1 MFWTFV
7 ATVFCGLGAAGI
19 ALGIRAITRK
29 KAPKWIIPAFAGA
42 GMLGYLIYMEYTW
55 FDLKQAQLPEEAV
68 VVSTEEYGAPWR
80 PWAYVVPQIAAFT
93 VLDTNSVTRDDPE
106 ENIVR
111 FSLYR
116 FEQSYT
122 DAVSQKMY
130 LLNCDTREL
139 VPLKGEK
146 NLDTSALRRLSEDDQ
161 LLELACDQ

>member
-19 ALGIRAITRK
+19 ALGIRAVTRK

-55 FDLKQAQLPEEAV
+55 FELKQTQLPEEAI

-80 PWAYVVPQIAAFT
+80 PWAYVVPQVAAFT
-93 VLDTNSVTRDDPE
+93 VLDTSSIVVDDPE
-106 ENIVR
+106 QDIVR

-130 LLNCDTREL
+130 LLNCDSREL
-139 VPLKGEK
+139 VPLKGEQS
-146 NLDTSALRRLSEDDQ
+146 LDTSALRKLSEDDR
-161 LLELACDQ
+161 LLELACDR

>member
-19 ALGIRAITRK
+19 ALSIRAITRK

-55 FDLKQAQLPEEAV
+55 FDLKQTQLPEEAV

-80 PWAYVVPQIAAFT
+80 PWAYVVPQVAAFT
-93 VLDTNSVTRDDPE
+93 VLDTKSLVRDNPE
-106 ENIVR
+106 QNIVR

-130 LLNCDTREL
+130 LLNCDTQEL

-146 NLDTSALRRLSEDDQ
+146 SLDTSAMRKLSEDDQ
-161 LLELACDQ
+161 LLELACSR

>member
-7 ATVFCGLGAAGI
+7 ATIFCGLGAAGI
-19 ALGIRAITRK
+19 ALSIRAITRK

-55 FDLKQAQLPEEAV
+55 FELKQTQLPEEAV

-80 PWAYVVPQIAAFT
+80 PWAYVIPQVAAFT
-93 VLDTNSVTRDDPE
+93 VLDTKSMVVENPE
-106 ENIVR
+106 ANIVR

-130 LLNCDTREL
+130 LLNCTSHEL
-139 VPLKGEK
+139 VPLTGEK
-146 NLDTSALRRLSEDDQ
+146 SLDTTALRTLSADDQ
-161 LLELACDQ
+161 LLQLACDR

>member
-7 ATVFCGLGAAGI
+7 ATMFSGLGAAGI
-19 ALGIRAITRK
+19 AFGIRAITRN

-55 FDLKQAQLPEEAV
+55 FDLKQTQLPEEAI
-68 VVSTEEYGAPWR
+68 VVSTEKYGAPWR
-80 PWAYVVPQIAAFT
+80 PWAYVVPQVAAFT
-93 VLDTNSVTRDDPE
+93 VLDTKSMIVDNPE
-106 ENIVR
+106 QNIVR

-130 LLNCDTREL
+130 LLNCDLREL

-146 NLDTSALRRLSEDDQ
+146 SLDTSALRILSEDDP
-161 LLELACDQ
+161 LLALTCSE

>member
-19 ALGIRAITRK
+19 ALSIRAITRK

-55 FDLKQAQLPEEAV
+55 FDLKQTQLPEEAV

-80 PWAYVVPQIAAFT
+80 PWAYVVPQVAAFT
-93 VLDTNSVTRDDPE
+93 VLDTKSVVRDDPE
-106 ENIVR
+106 QNIVR

-139 VPLKGEK
+139 VPLNSEK
-146 NLDTSALRRLSEDDQ
+146 SLDTSALRILSEDDQ
-161 LLELACDQ
+161 LLALACDQ

>member
-19 ALGIRAITRK
+19 ALSIRAITRK

-80 PWAYVVPQIAAFT
+80 PWAYVVPQVAAFT
-93 VLDTNSVTRDDPE
+93 VLDTKSLVRDDPE
-106 ENIVR
+106 KNIVR

-139 VPLKGEK
+139 VPLKGEQS
-146 NLDTSALRRLSEDDQ
+146 LDTSALRTLSEDDR
-161 LLELACDQ
+161 LGKLVCDR

>member
-19 ALGIRAITRK
+19 ALSIRAITRK
-29 KAPKWIIPAFAGA
+29 KAPKWIIPVFAGA

-55 FDLKQAQLPEEAV
+55 FELKQTQLPEEAV

-80 PWAYVVPQIAAFT
+80 PWAYVVPQVAAFT
-93 VLDTNSVTRDDPE
+93 VLDTNSVIQDDPDQ
-106 ENIVR
+106 NIVR

-130 LLNCDTREL
+130 LLNCDKREL
-139 VPLKGEK
+139 VPLKSEK
-146 NLDTSALRRLSEDDQ
+146 SLDTSALRTLSQDDRL
-161 LLELACDQ
+161 LKLACDR

>member
-7 ATVFCGLGAAGI
+7 ATVFCGLGAAGV

-42 GMLGYLIYMEYTW
+42 GMLGYLVYMEYTW
-55 FDLKQAQLPEEAV
+55 FDLKQTQLPEEAI

-80 PWAYVVPQIAAFT
+80 PWAYVVPQVTAFT
-93 VLDTNSVTRDDPE
+93 VLDTKSITRDDPE

-130 LLNCDTREL
+130 LLNCDTQEL
-139 VPLKGEK
+139 VPLKGEQS
-146 NLDTSALRRLSEDDQ
+146 LDTSALRTLPDDDP
-161 LLELACDQ
+161 LLERACDQ

>member
-19 ALGIRAITRK
+19 ALSIRAITRK

-55 FDLKQAQLPEEAV
+55 FDLKQTQLPEEAV

-80 PWAYVVPQIAAFT
+80 PWAYVVPQVAAFT
-93 VLDTNSVTRDDPE
+93 VLDTKSLVRDNPE
-106 ENIVR
+106 QNIVR

-146 NLDTSALRRLSEDDQ
+146 SLDTSAMRILSEDDQ
-161 LLELACDQ
+161 LLELACSR

>member
-55 FDLKQAQLPEEAV
+55 FELKQTQLPEEAV
-68 VVSTEEYGAPWR
+68 VVSTEKYGAPWR
-80 PWAYVVPQIAAFT
+80 PWAYVVPQVAAFT
-93 VLDTNSVTRDDPE
+93 VLDTNSIMVDNPE
-106 ENIVR
+106 QNIVR

-130 LLNCDTREL
+130 LLNCDSREL
-139 VPLKGEK
+139 VPIKGEQT
-146 NLDTSALRRLSEDDQ
+146 LDTSALRTLSEDDQ
-161 LLELACDQ
+161 LLELACNQ